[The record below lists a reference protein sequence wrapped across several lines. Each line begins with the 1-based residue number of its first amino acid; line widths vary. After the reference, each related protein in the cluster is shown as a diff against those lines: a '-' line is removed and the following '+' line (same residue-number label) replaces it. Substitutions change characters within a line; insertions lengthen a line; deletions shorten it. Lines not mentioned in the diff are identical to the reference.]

1 MRVIGDREATE
12 LGALVGALSNDP
24 SAAIGCVTL
33 AHATGLSPSRIAE
46 LAARHP
52 SYFVSV
58 AGKSLYALN
67 RFGSFKGSKALILR
81 DIERARRMA
90 RDAMIGSFTAIPGT
104 LLISLALSVPGLLS
118 GQMESAL
125 FTLVLLA
132 AAILVAAMAVL
143 FLLRLRP

>member
-1 MRVIGDREATE
+1 MLVLGDREATE
-12 LGALVGALSNDP
+12 LGALVAALSDDP
-24 SAAIGCVTL
+24 STAVGRVRL

-67 RFGSFKGSKALILR
+67 RFGSFKGSKALILK
-81 DIERARRMA
+81 DIERARRVA
-90 RDAMIGSFTAIPGT
+90 RDVMAGAFTAIPGT
-104 LLISLALSVPGLLS
+104 LLISLALVVPTLLS
-118 GQMESAL
+118 GQIETAL
-125 FTLVLLA
+125 FTLALLA
-132 AAILVAAMAVL
+132 ASIFFAALALL

>member
-1 MRVIGDREATE
+1 MLIIGEREATE
-12 LGALVGALSNDP
+12 LGALVAALSDNP
-24 SAAIGCVTL
+24 AAAVGRVRL
-33 AHATGLSPSRIAE
+33 ARATSLSPARIAE

-81 DIERARRMA
+81 DIERARRVA
-90 RDAMIGSFTAIPGT
+90 RDVMVGALTAIPGT
-104 LLISLALSVPGLLS
+104 LLISLALAVPTLLS
-118 GQMESAL
+118 GQIETAL

-132 AAILVAAMAVL
+132 ASIFFAAAAVL